1 LPLRLQFNDFNFV
14 SVPPNS
20 EGNNDTESI
29 EGIEDHDD
37 EDESGVSSCKKRK
50 TGRTSWREE
59 ETEKIIEIMVEK
71 HIVQK
76 LDGKFGKLR
85 HSDIYKSITVPLNAS
100 KVGCP
105 QTVQQVKTK
114 IKKLREMFYC
124 VENTITKVAMTQRH
138 ARIMTN

>member
-1 LPLRLQFNDFNFV
+1 LPLRLQCNDFNSV

-29 EGIEDHDD
+29 EGIEDHDDDDD

-59 ETEKIIEIMVEK
+59 ETEKLIEIVVEK

-85 HSDIYKSITVPLNAS
+85 HADIYKAS
-100 KVGCP
+100 QPSKCIESWMS
-105 QTVQQVKTK
+105 QDCAKTK
-114 IKKLREMFYC
+114 INKLREMFYC
-124 VENTITKVAMTQRH
+124 VEKHNNKSGNDPDMPVL
-138 ARIMTN
+138 